1 MTQIKMGLYNS
12 QGFSPQSVEYK
23 TKFIYKG
30 DMKVQKF
37 HTALGFPSKNQ
48 LCLHACDIFNWF
60 QLQDIE
66 AHVKKKIVWRSS
78 CEESTTLTKVMSCVD
93 DEEAKL
99 EMKLFSIPCYFKP

>member
-12 QGFSPQSVEYK
+12 QGFSPQSAKYK

-37 HTALGFPSKNQ
+37 HTTSGFPSKNR

-60 QLQDIE
+60 QLWDIE
-66 AHVKKKIVWRSS
+66 AHVKKKL
-78 CEESTTLTKVMSCVD
+78 CEEAHVKKAQL
-93 DEEAKL
+93 
-99 EMKLFSIPCYFKP
+99 